1 MLKKVNS
8 HGLLKSKKVEVLN
21 FPGTNTTDIV
31 NKMDDILEDKPQ
43 SLIAHLGTNDLTND
57 VNLLNN
63 VKKNVNK
70 TKKKS
75 PNTAISF
82 SYIII
87 RKDRKNLE
95 KFDADTNS
103 RLKNYC
109 KQKNIG
115 LTLIRLGFLRV
126 VFPGW
131 GSI

>member
-1 MLKKVNS
+1 M
-8 HGLLKSKKVEVLN
+8 
-21 FPGTNTTDIV
+21 F
-31 NKMDDILEDKPQ
+31 
-43 SLIAHLGTNDLTND
+43 
-57 VNLLNN
+57 
-63 VKKNVNK
+63 KKNVNK
-70 TKKKS
+70 AKKKS
-75 PNTAISF
+75 PNTAIPF

-95 KFDADTNS
+95 KSDADTNS

-115 LTLIRLGFLRV
+115 FTLIRLGFLRV